1 MNPIQFL
8 AEQPVRPDTGPPRR
22 ITTAWR

>member
-22 ITTAWR
+22 ITTA